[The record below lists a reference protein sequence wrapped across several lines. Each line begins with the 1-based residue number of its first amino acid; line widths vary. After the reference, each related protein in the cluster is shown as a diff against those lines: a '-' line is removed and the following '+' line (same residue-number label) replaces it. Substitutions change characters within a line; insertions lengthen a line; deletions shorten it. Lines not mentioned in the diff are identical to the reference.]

1 FGKNATDGARE
12 NAKAAG
18 FTIVYDERYPPAT
31 ADLSPVVRAIKARN
45 PDIVFVGAYPP
56 DSVGFVRA
64 ANEAGLVPKMLGGTM
79 IGLLAT
85 PLKMQL
91 GPLMNGYINNA
102 EVFVPVPRFNFPG
115 VQELLHKYQERAKG
129 QGIDPFG
136 YNFVPY
142 GYAAA
147 QV

>member
-1 FGKNATDGARE
+1 MVIGDIA
-12 NAKAAG
+12 
-18 FTIVYDERYPPAT
+18 
-31 ADLSPVVRAIKARN
+31 VV
-45 PDIVFVGAYPP
+45 
-56 DSVGFVRA
+56 
-64 ANEAGLVPKMLGGTM
+64 GT
-79 IGLLAT
+79 LA
-85 PLKMQL
+85 M

-147 QV
+147 APYASDWQTKLLRPRKN